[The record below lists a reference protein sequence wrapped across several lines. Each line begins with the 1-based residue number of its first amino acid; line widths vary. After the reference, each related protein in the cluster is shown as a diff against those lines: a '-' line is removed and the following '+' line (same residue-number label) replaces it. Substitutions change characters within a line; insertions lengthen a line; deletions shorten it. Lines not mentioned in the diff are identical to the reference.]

1 MLNHQKIKNKNA
13 EIAIVSLINK
23 FFWKSKIGPVTT
35 FALPLFFMII
45 YNLISKD
52 GKQTFVNAL
61 PAFISLSILPINL
74 ITLPQMLVEIK
85 QSIVLR
91 RISTSS
97 VKPAKYNLLV
107 SAWFFIA
114 CVLSTIIVFI
124 IFLCFL
130 NVDTHKFLFYINWG
144 EVIYSLLMLYITSIS
159 VGILIASLSKK
170 SSVAQMIGVGIMF
183 ITLIL
188 GGQFIPI
195 SVIGKVEAIKYI
207 SLLSPINYASSLL
220 NTCLI
225 NPEFS
230 NNYNP
235 GSGSIF
241 SITDFLMEAQGV
253 PDESNRITVV
263 SSWQK
268 VLNLIMPEL
277 IFIGFNF
284 IAYKKFEWSTR

>member
-1 MLNHQKIKNKNA
+1 MLKIKNKNA

-23 FFWKSKIGPVTT
+23 FFWKSKIGPITT
-35 FALPLFFMII
+35 FALPLIFMTI

-52 GKQTFVNAL
+52 EKLVFVNAL
-61 PAFISLSILPINL
+61 PAFICLSILPITL

-97 VKPAKYNLLV
+97 VKPIKYNLLV
-107 SAWFFIA
+107 SSWFFIA
-114 CVLSTIIVFI
+114 CICSTIIVFI

-130 NVDTHKFLFYINWG
+130 NVDTSKFLSYINWG
-144 EVIYSLLMLYITSIS
+144 EVIYSLLMFYIVSIS

-170 SSVAQMIGVGIMF
+170 SSVAQMIGIGIMF

-195 SVIGKVEAIKYI
+195 SVIGKIEAIKYL
-207 SLLSPINYASSLL
+207 SLFSPINYASSLL
-220 NTCLI
+220 NNCLI

-230 NNYNP
+230 ESYDL

-241 SITDFLMEAQGV
+241 SITDFSMEAQGAPGV
-253 PDESNRITVV
+253 SNRIIII
-263 SSWQK
+263 SKWQK
-268 VLNLIMPEL
+268 ILNLIMPEL